1 MFVVFCKGREIA
13 GPKRAR
19 KHPCTR
25 VSTAKS
31 SNWQPAG
38 VGRGRGRNGG
48 LWAECVAV
56 FWVSVLVL
64 GKGDGIADTDLPA
77 AV

>member
-1 MFVVFCKGREIA
+1 MHSSQRSRKFKLATRVRQA
-13 GPKRAR
+13 RAR
-19 KHPCTR
+19 AQWHR
-25 VSTAKS
+25 AV
-31 SNWQPAG
+31 
-38 VGRGRGRNGG
+38 
-48 LWAECVAV
+48 WAARMAV